1 MTPTPARRTGPAAVA
16 VALLLALTACGG
28 TGDSD
33 ADGGDGGPP
42 TPSPT
47 PAASGPA
54 SDSPTPSPTP
64 ETVFDDKHT
73 DVEVAPGETFSLK
86 IRINPGAGYDWELV
100 DPQPDSAVVVKTGQR
115 EEADSPERMGSRGYL
130 FLDYRTKAEGST
142 EVHVRRNCFACG
154 GEEEKAAKAGKK
166 GPETVFHITVK
177 E

>member
-28 TGDSD
+28 TDDSD

-54 SDSPTPSPTP
+54 SASPTPSPTP
-64 ETVFDDKHT
+64 ETVFDAKHT
-73 DVEVAPGETFSLK
+73 DVEVAPGKTFSLK

-115 EEADSPERMGSRGYL
+115 EEADSPERMGSHGYL
-130 FLDYRTKAEGST
+130 FLDYRAKTEGST

>member
-28 TGDSD
+28 TDDSD

-54 SDSPTPSPTP
+54 SASPKPSPTP
-64 ETVFDDKHT
+64 ETVFDAKHT

-86 IRINPGAGYDWELV
+86 IRINPGAGYDWELA

-115 EEADSPERMGSRGYL
+115 EEADSPERMGSHGYL
-130 FLDYRTKAEGST
+130 FLDYRAKSEGST

>member
-1 MTPTPARRTGPAAVA
+1 MPTAAT
-16 VALLLALTACGG
+16 VALPRLR
-28 TGDSD
+28 
-33 ADGGDGGPP
+33 PP
-42 TPSPT
+42 

-54 SDSPTPSPTP
+54 SASPTPSPTP
-64 ETVFDDKHT
+64 ETVFVAKHS
-73 DVEVAPGETFSLK
+73 DAEVAPGETFSLK

-115 EEADSPERMGSRGYL
+115 EEADSPERMGSHGYL
-130 FLDYRTKAEGST
+130 FLDYRAKSEGST